1 MHQEATRVKTYSA
14 SNLWAITSRYTA
26 DPQHKVWVSQ
36 EFSLGRVFDTS
47 CISTFKLETKT
58 NHNWQA
64 VKGSKTLD
72 VVPARQAK
80 HGLLSLDG
88 AARVLCVRLHLRR
101 VRAQTGLHGNRRCVK
116 GIHLEYRDRAR
127 NTVQLPIWNCYR
139 K

>member
-1 MHQEATRVKTYSA
+1 MENAPRGHTGKDLQCFKPLSDYLCSFM
-14 SNLWAITSRYTA
+14 A
-26 DPQHKVWVSQ
+26 DPQYKVQVSQ
-36 EFSLGRVFDTS
+36 EFSLRCVFDTS

-72 VVPARQAK
+72 GVPARQAK
-80 HGLLSLDG
+80 HGLLSFDRADVCETPFTARSG
-88 AARVLCVRLHLRR
+88 ADR
-101 VRAQTGLHGNRRCVK
+101 LHGNRRCVK
-116 GIHLEYRDRAR
+116 GILLEYRDRAR